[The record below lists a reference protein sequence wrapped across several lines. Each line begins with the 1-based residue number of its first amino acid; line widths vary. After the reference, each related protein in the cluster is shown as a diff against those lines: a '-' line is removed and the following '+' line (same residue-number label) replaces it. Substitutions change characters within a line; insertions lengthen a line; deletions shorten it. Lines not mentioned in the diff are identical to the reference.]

1 MPHSSHRP
9 LTRSYSRAHESFGSV
24 QILPLRS
31 RPARRTFSAGSEL
44 SEEGFVELDVNF
56 LSFSIYKILMDF
68 FLSPKMTLLATATED
83 ELLKAGNVAY
93 TRLLDAYNHAKKQ
106 HNKIK

>member
-24 QILPLRS
+24 QILPLCS

-68 FLSPKMTLLATATED
+68 FLSQ
-83 ELLKAGNVAY
+83 
-93 TRLLDAYNHAKKQ
+93 R
-106 HNKIK
+106 